1 MYKNKPDEN
10 YEDPEDVAA
19 IDQAKTNMGDFK
31 LKTAANYVVPE
42 HLRMDTERK
51 RKQILSLQG
60 LVRLDSIAKI
70 YYVYMI
76 FI

>member
-19 IDQAKTNMGDFK
+19 IAQAKTNMGDFK